1 MDRLYSVEEIME
13 RYRCG
18 VRTARKYMGEMG
30 PVKTKPML
38 VTETAIMRWEEKK
51 QERKEEP
58 QPEIRRRKRKDVL
71 AIVPVPPKPGQY
83 ISRVRPKNIKS
94 AL

>member
-1 MDRLYSVEEIME
+1 MDRLYGVEEIME

-30 PVKTKPML
+30 QIKTKPML
-38 VTETAIMRWEEKK
+38 VTETAIMQWEARK
-51 QERKEEP
+51 QERKEEQKTP
-58 QPEIRRRKRKDVL
+58 ARRKKK
-71 AIVPVPPKPGQY
+71 ATMTIVPVTPKPGQY
-83 ISRVRPKNIKS
+83 ISRMRPKDIKS